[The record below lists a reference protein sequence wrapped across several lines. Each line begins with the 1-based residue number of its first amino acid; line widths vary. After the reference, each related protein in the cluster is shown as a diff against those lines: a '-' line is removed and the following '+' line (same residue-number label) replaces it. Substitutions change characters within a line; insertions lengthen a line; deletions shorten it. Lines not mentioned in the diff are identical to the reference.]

1 MRKGFTLVE
10 LSIVLVIVG
19 LLIGGVLKGKGM
31 IEGTKVKRVKSDMDS
46 IIAAVYSYQDAYSAL
61 PGDDNVAKTING
73 VGIAA
78 GDGDG
83 LFDGAATAGESVEA
97 WQAFIAMGLVS
108 GNSGATTEA
117 TIAKRNPFGNV
128 YQLRNAT
135 ITGTAVAN
143 AIQTAMPNDLIQ
155 QLDIKY
161 DDGAQTT
168 GDIRSNTAYGTVNDS
183 AVLTWFAF

>member
-61 PGDDNVAKTING
+61 PGDDAVARNINNVA
-73 VGIAA
+73 IAA

-83 LFDGAATAGESVEA
+83 LFDGAAGAGESVEA
-97 WQAFIAMGLVS
+97 WQAFIAMGLMS
-108 GNSGATTEA
+108 GDATGVTEA
-117 TIAKRNPFGNV
+117 TIAKRSPFGDP
-128 YQLRNAT
+128 YLLRNDGAA
-135 ITGTAVAN
+135 GGAAVN
-143 AIQTAMPNDLIQ
+143 QIQTQMPNNLIE
-155 QLDIKY
+155 QLDAKY
-161 DDGAQTT
+161 DDGAQAT
-168 GDIRSNTAYGTVNDS
+168 GDIRSSVAYGTAGNAILS
-183 AVLTWFAF
+183 WRAF